1 MLLISNDCPQLEV
14 LNQWTMAKID
24 KYACG
29 LNTKEG
35 TGLVNN
41 QMFIFIPRGNMHV
54 LVRLYNVI
62 KNMLLCVS
70 MNKKL
75 KLYYQGQGRK
85 WKLQDVR
92 LLMLK
97 TLRSCLG
104 LFYCFECD
112 IPCSEIPWRNVIE
125 NTEIQKLIKFPQIR
139 LKISSPTSGMHVGM
153 N

>member
-1 MLLISNDCPQLEV
+1 
-14 LNQWTMAKID
+14 MAKID

-85 WKLQDVR
+85 
-92 LLMLK
+92 
-97 TLRSCLG
+97 
-104 LFYCFECD
+104 
-112 IPCSEIPWRNVIE
+112 
-125 NTEIQKLIKFPQIR
+125 
-139 LKISSPTSGMHVGM
+139 
-153 N
+153 